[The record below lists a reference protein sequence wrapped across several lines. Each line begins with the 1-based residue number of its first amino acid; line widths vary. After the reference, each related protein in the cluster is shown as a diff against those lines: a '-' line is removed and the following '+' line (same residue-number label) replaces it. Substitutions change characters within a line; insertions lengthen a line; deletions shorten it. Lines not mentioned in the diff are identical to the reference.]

1 MAKKKA
7 TKRAPA
13 RAKAKA
19 RPAAKKAAAKKVSP
33 IPPGYTSVTP
43 YLTVNDGAGALAF
56 YQRAFGAREV
66 MRMAAPGGKIG
77 HAEMRIGNA
86 IVMLSD
92 EFPGVSSQKAPTSLG
107 GTTGSLMLY
116 VPNVDAAFKRATDA
130 GCTSI
135 MAPTDMFWGD
145 RFGKLEDP
153 YGNQWGLATHVKDVP
168 PKQMAEAGQG
178 RDGPDGAGQGSLMRD
193 IHVSRDHRH
202 HQEALHGGQ
211 LESRPRD
218 AARLRPR
225 PHHRALG
232 RPASRCSR
240 SSSRTRRS
248 PGPSASAYCQ
258 DTGVA
263 VCFVELGQDVHV
275 TGGGLYDAIN
285 EGVRQGYK
293 EGFLRASM
301 VKSPFDRVNT
311 GDNTPAV
318 IHVDV
323 VPGAELKLAIMAKG
337 GGCENRSKYTMLTPA
352 AGIEGVKDFIIECVK
367 MAGPD
372 ACPPLILGVGVGG
385 TFEKAALNSKKAL
398 FREVGSPNPDPF
410 LDTLEKELLDR
421 ANRLGI
427 GPQGYGGDTTS
438 LGIHVHL
445 VPVPHHVAARRGDDR
460 VPRAPPQGGN
470 AVKTSVRAPALPAQS
485 CSWGRLGGA
494 RREACDDGRLGGAA
508 PLREQGGDAVTAAP
522 GKIIWTE
529 IDEAP
534 ALATYSLLPI
544 IRKFTG
550 GAGITHRDGGHLPVR
565 ANPRQFPG
573 RPDRRPSA
581 CRTG

>member
-1 MAKKKA
+1 M
-7 TKRAPA
+7 
-13 RAKAKA
+13 
-19 RPAAKKAAAKKVSP
+19 
-33 IPPGYTSVTP
+33 TP
-43 YLTVNDGAGALAF
+43 YLTVNDGAGALAI
-56 YQRAFGAREV
+56 YQRAFGAREM
-66 MRMAAPGGKIG
+66 MRMTAPGGKIG

-116 VPNVDAAFKRATDA
+116 VPNVDAAFKRATEA

-135 MAPTDMFWGD
+135 MPPADMFWGD

-153 YGNQWGLATHVKDVP
+153 YGNQWVLATHEKDVP
-168 PKQMAEAGQG
+168 PKQMAEAAKAAMAQMAQSSGG
-178 RDGPDGAGQGSLMRD
+178 LMRD
-193 IHVSRDHRH
+193 IHVSAHHRH

-211 LESRPRD
+211 LESRSRD
-218 AARLRPR
+218 AARFRPSA
-225 PHHRALG
+225 HHRALAAG
-232 RPASRCSR
+232 KQVLQILKENAEIA
-240 SSSRTRRS
+240 RTKRV
-248 PGPSASAYCQ
+248 AYCQ
-258 DTGVA
+258 DTGVT

-285 EGVRQGYK
+285 EGVRQGYT

-352 AGIEGVKDFIIECVK
+352 AGVEGVKDFIIECVK

-385 TFEKAALNSKKAL
+385 TFEKAALLSKKAL
-398 FREVGSPNPDPF
+398 FREIGSPNPDPD
-410 LDTLEKELLDR
+410 LDALEKELLAR

-427 GPQGYGGDTTS
+427 GPQGYGGDTTA
-438 LGIHVHL
+438 LGIHILTYPCHITSL
-445 VPVPHHVAARRGDDR
+445 PV
-460 VPRAPPQGGN
+460 
-470 AVKTSVRAPALPAQS
+470 
-485 CSWGRLGGA
+485 
-494 RREACDDGRLGGAA
+494 
-508 PLREQGGDAVTAAP
+508 AVTIECHAHRH
-522 GKIIWTE
+522 K
-529 IDEAP
+529 EAT
-534 ALATYSLLPI
+534 L
-544 IRKFTG
+544 
-550 GAGITHRDGGHLPVR
+550 
-565 ANPRQFPG
+565 
-573 RPDRRPSA
+573 
-581 CRTG
+581 